1 VTPNRWSERPRVL
14 IARPPNTA
22 GGPLERAMHQDFEV
36 LTFAGEVHA
45 IADAFVTAGADL
57 VVVEMAGDGLDLEAL
72 LVALREARSDVRVI
86 VVGDHLSD
94 EAVLAAVL
102 MDVAGLIVDP
112 VCADTVA
119 DCVRQVLDGRLAL
132 DQRALR
138 RTIRMLSGRLA
149 GVEAAAHKLTP
160 RELQIVRLVGAGL
173 LNRDIA
179 GRLGLA
185 EGTIKVHLHNVFHKL
200 QVRGRR
206 ALSEYARAKGLV

>member
-1 VTPNRWSERPRVL
+1 VL
-14 IARPPNTA
+14 IARPPNAA
-22 GGPLERAMHQDFEV
+22 GGPLERAMHQEFEV
-36 LTFAGEVHA
+36 HTAAGEVPA
-45 IADAFVTAGADL
+45 IVEAFAAAGADL
-57 VVVEMAGDGLDLEAL
+57 VVVEMAGEGLDLEAL
-72 LVALREARSDVRVI
+72 LAALRAARSDVRVV
-86 VVGDHLSD
+86 VVGDHLSED
-94 EAVLAAVL
+94 AVMAAVL

-119 DCVRQVLDGRLAL
+119 ECGRQVLDGRLAL

-138 RTIRMLSGRLA
+138 RVIRMLSERLA

-173 LNRDIA
+173 VNRDIA
-179 GRLGLA
+179 ARLGLA

-206 ALSEYARAKGLV
+206 ALGDYARAKGLV